1 MQAVTSRTYGGP
13 EIMKFEE
20 IDRPTPGPNEVLIK
34 VAASSVNPYDW
45 HFLRGSP
52 FFIRFAGSG
61 FPKPKHTVL
70 GADVSGTIAAVGEGV
85 TEYQIGDEVF
95 GELESGCWAE
105 YAIAPL
111 DKITAK
117 PETVSH
123 LDAGVVGIAGL
134 TALQAVR
141 DWAQVKKGQSVLIN
155 GASGGVGAYA
165 VQIAKYWGAEV
176 TAVCSGRNVEL
187 VRELGAEHV
196 IDYQKQDF
204 AERAN
209 TYDVIIDT
217 AANRSIKDIKK
228 AMAPRSKWVLVG
240 FNFKNMLLG
249 GLFGRWIFSDS
260 GKEFVMKVAEVNSED
275 LKTLGELLEKGTVRS
290 LIDRTYPLNETPIAV
305 EYVETMRARGK
316 VAIEVT

>member
-1 MQAVTSRTYGGP
+1 MRAMTSRTYGGP
-13 EIMKFEE
+13 EVLKLEDL
-20 IDRPTPGPNEVLIK
+20 DRPSPQANEVLIK

-52 FFIRFAGSG
+52 FFIRLMASG
-61 FPKPKHTVL
+61 FSKPKNIVL
-70 GADVSGTIAAVGEGV
+70 GADVSGTIAAVGEGL
-85 TEYQIGDEVF
+85 TEYQVGDEVF
-95 GELESGCWAE
+95 GELEGGCWAE
-105 YAIAPL
+105 YAVASL
-111 DKITAK
+111 DKIAK
-117 PETVSH
+117 KPQAVSH

-155 GASGGVGAYA
+155 GASGGVGTYA

-176 TAVCSGRNVEL
+176 TAVCSGRNAEL
-187 VRELGAEHV
+187 VRELGADHV

-204 AERAN
+204 TERAN

-228 AMAPRSKWVLVG
+228 AMAPRSKWVLIG

-249 GLFGRWIFSDS
+249 GLFGRWLFSDS
-260 GKEFVMKVAEVNSED
+260 GKEFVMKVAEVNHED
-275 LKTLGELLEKGTVRS
+275 LKTLGELLANGTIRS
-290 LIDRTYPLNETPIAV
+290 PIDRTYPLEETPIAV

-316 VAIEVT
+316 VAIEV